1 MVSSGAARTTRTGLR
16 WFVRVVAVL
25 VGLANLSVV
34 ILWFVGGLYTLAGDG
49 ASLREALPSV
59 LVTLIASVATS
70 EIVLRVFELPGRS
83 FTHRY
88 KTVVMSMCLGGMVMG
103 ALLSVLYAIDGTMGA
118 DPSREFYADL
128 LKNPIAL
135 LGAVPVGL
143 VGAGFGLAFG
153 LTEGLILGLPLA
165 AALGRLGN
173 GRPRPT
179 PLSPS
184 GPFLVAV
191 RTEHR
196 RIHLPRCSVNSA
208 SLFTY
213 V

>member
-128 LKNPIAL
+128 LNL
-135 LGAVPVGL
+135 R
-143 VGAGFGLAFG
+143 F
-153 LTEGLILGLPLA
+153 
-165 AALGRLGN
+165 N
-173 GRPRPT
+173 C
-179 PLSPS
+179 S
-184 GPFLVAV
+184 GTKRRHEVAS
-191 RTEHR
+191 RT
-196 RIHLPRCSVNSA
+196 
-208 SLFTY
+208 
-213 V
+213 